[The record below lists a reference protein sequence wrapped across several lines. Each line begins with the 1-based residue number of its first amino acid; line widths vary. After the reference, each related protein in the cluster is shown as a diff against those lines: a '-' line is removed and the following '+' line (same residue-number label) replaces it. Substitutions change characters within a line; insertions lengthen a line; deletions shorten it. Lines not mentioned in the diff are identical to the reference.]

1 MVHLRVLRMKYKGDD
16 WRPEMPEALTKASER
31 EGSIACIC
39 YLVGQ
44 RVQTKYILALN
55 KRETEEGAVGVL

>member
-1 MVHLRVLRMKYKGDD
+1 
-16 WRPEMPEALTKASER
+16 MPEALTKASER